1 MEDIDTM
8 ILKFDVIKHT
18 HPQLYLFWVN
28 YLTIKKQRYCDILDK
43 ANTMLQMIDNEND
56 LSLEEIKQIF
66 ITSQILYA

>member
-28 YLTIKKQRYCDILDK
+28 YLTIK
-43 ANTMLQMIDNEND
+43 
-56 LSLEEIKQIF
+56 
-66 ITSQILYA
+66 ITTNIRSSV